1 MIPLIPSP
9 GSPKTTSTPQSI
21 NPSMS
26 TSAAVMADTFP
37 VNICAQLRCAPSESW
52 QHEFSPFF
60 QVFGFHFESSETLL
74 DPRNISTAAGGRAH
88 LGKRSGVC
96 FELPAREYLGG

>member
-37 VNICAQLRCAPSESW
+37 VNICAQLRCAPSESR
-52 QHEFSPFF
+52 QHKFSAFFSSFWLPFRIN
-60 QVFGFHFESSETLL
+60 ETLL
-74 DPRNISTAAGGRAH
+74 DPETSQQRRVQDAPRQTEWGRSEDV
-88 LGKRSGVC
+88 G
-96 FELPAREYLGG
+96 